1 MRPDRLYRA
10 FEFTPVLSA
19 DAVALNPQPLPPRLA
34 WVLLNPQPLPPRVLA
49 VQLLGR

>member
-10 FEFTPVLSA
+10 FEFTPISSI
-19 DAVALNPQPLPPRLA
+19 DRVALNPQPLPPRIS

-49 VQLLGR
+49 AQLLSR